1 MATQSNEQRQRAF
14 AVFESLLDLDMPQ
27 REAALEKL
35 RVEDAGCH
43 ANVLALLHADE
54 SEALKTGEL
63 HNAIQPAPPNLS
75 GTLIDRYRLIEQVGA
90 GGMGV
95 VYRARREDAV
105 EQQVAIKLV
114 RQELRTAA
122 SLARFHVERQALA
135 RLEHPGIARLID
147 AGVGQDGRPWYVMEF
162 VDGLPIDVYSR
173 DQRLDVRQRVMLVVE
188 LCRIVESA
196 HQALVVHRD
205 IKPGNVLVTRT
216 GQLKLIDFGVA
227 KLVTA
232 DAGDDDLTLAA
243 GAGYTAHFASPE
255 QVAGH
260 TVTTVTDVYGIGA
273 LAFYLLTDN
282 KLFAAR
288 ATSNVDYVRAVTTE
302 EPEWPSRVSRRPQLR
317 GDLDNILRKALARE
331 PGARYSSAAA
341 LGRDLQNFLDH
352 RPVEACAPSFLYR
365 SQKFLRRNVA
375 ASVLGA
381 LLLVSSAIGVAGYA
395 AAAREVER
403 QRDAAQT
410 DARRAKEV
418 SLFLTDMLTAADPR
432 AGAEPTSL
440 VSVVDR
446 ALQNTEQML
455 AVDPLVA
462 ATVLET
468 IASVN
473 SSLGRFEQA
482 LDANQRAGA
491 IYESTRGQ
499 ELSAVRLL
507 GNRGELLQRAG
518 RYAEAEPLL
527 VQANSRIQQLAPGSL
542 DAALIEGKLGTQIM
556 NSGGDVAAARRLL
569 ESAVRKLRGL
579 GVDDERLA
587 AVLNDYGVSL
597 AGENRWQEAIA
608 AHQEAVELAKRA
620 LGADHVVTNDTRG
633 GLAGVLG
640 MAGRFREGAEVHRAV
655 LESRRKSLGNENL
668 DTLWSAVSLA
678 DYLMSS
684 GQFVEAA
691 QLSRE
696 SLAGLTKL
704 NGPDHPV
711 TQFAWVTAAR
721 AACEAADPR
730 WGLAQ
735 AEQVYARRVATYGET
750 HWLAANTASIL
761 GRCQVLNRE
770 FATAETT
777 LLSASSRLEAAR
789 GADFVRTQ
797 EAFRNLADLYVRW
810 NRPAQAEQWR
820 ARLKQQ

>member
-1 MATQSNEQRQRAF
+1 MPTHSNEQRQHAF
-14 AVFESLLDLDMPQ
+14 AVFESVLDLDKSQ
-27 REAALEKL
+27 REAVLEKL
-35 RVEDAGCH
+35 RLEDPACH
-43 ANVLALLHADE
+43 ASVLALLRTDE
-54 SEALKTGEL
+54 SAALNTGEL
-63 HNAIQPAPPNLS
+63 RDAIQPAPPNLA

-105 EQQVAIKLV
+105 EQQVAVKLV

-147 AGVGQDGRPWYVMEF
+147 AGVNQDGRPWYVMEF
-162 VDGLPIDVYSR
+162 VDGVPIDGYCR
-173 DQRLDVRQRVMLVVE
+173 DQHLDLRQRVKLLVE

-205 IKPGNVLVTRT
+205 IKPGNVLVTNA
-216 GQLKLIDFGVA
+216 GQLKLIDFGIAKFVA
-227 KLVTA
+227 A
-232 DAGDDDLTLAA
+232 DASDDGLMLAA
-243 GAGYTAHFASPE
+243 GAGYTVHFASPE
-255 QVAGH
+255 QVAGRA
-260 TVTTVTDVYGIGA
+260 VTTVTDVYGIGA

-288 ATSNVDYVRAVTTE
+288 ATSGADYIRAVTTE
-302 EPEWPSRVSRRPQLR
+302 EPEWPSRVAKLPQLR

-331 PGARYSSAAA
+331 PGARYTSAAA

-352 RPVEACAPSFLYR
+352 RPVEARAPSLLYR
-365 SQKFLRRNVA
+365 SQKFFRRNIA
-375 ASVLGA
+375 ASVLGS
-381 LLLVSSAIGVAGYA
+381 LLLVSSAIGLVGYA

-432 AGAEPTSL
+432 AGSEPTSL

-446 ALQNTEQML
+446 ALQKTEQML
-455 AVDPLVA
+455 SVDPLVA

-482 LDANQRAGA
+482 LNANQRALDIYGA
-491 IYESTRGQ
+491 ATGQ
-499 ELSAVRLL
+499 DLQTVKLL

-518 RYAEAEPLL
+518 RYAEAGPLL
-527 VQANSRIQQLAPGSL
+527 VQANNRIQELAPGSL
-542 DAALIEGKLGTQIM
+542 DAALIEGQLGSQIM
-556 NSGGDVAAARRLL
+556 NSGGDAAEARARLA
-569 ESAVRKLRGL
+569 SAVNALRSL
-579 GVDDERLA
+579 EVVDERLA
-587 AVLNDYGVSL
+587 AVLNDYGVAL
-597 AGENRWQEAIA
+597 AGENRWDEAIA
-608 AHQEAVELAKRA
+608 AHEEAVEVTQRA
-620 LGADHVVTNDTRG
+620 LGADHVVTNDMRS

-640 MAGRFREGAEVHRAV
+640 MAGRFRAGADVHRAV
-655 LESRRKSLGNENL
+655 WQSRRKVLGDENL

-684 GQFVEAA
+684 GQPAEAA
-691 QLSRE
+691 RLSRE

-704 NGPDHPV
+704 NGLDHPV

-721 AACEAADPR
+721 AACESGDAR
-730 WGLAQ
+730 WGLEQAQ
-735 AEQVYARRVATYGET
+735 GVYARRVATYGES
-750 HWLAANTASIL
+750 HWLAANTASVL
-761 GRCQVLNRE
+761 GRCQIFNRE
-770 FATAETT
+770 FAAAEKT
-777 LLSASSRLEAAR
+777 LLSASTRLESAR

-797 EAFRNLADLYVRW
+797 DAFRNLADLYDRW
-810 NRPAQAEQWR
+810 NRPAQAAEWR
-820 ARLKQQ
+820 ARLTQ